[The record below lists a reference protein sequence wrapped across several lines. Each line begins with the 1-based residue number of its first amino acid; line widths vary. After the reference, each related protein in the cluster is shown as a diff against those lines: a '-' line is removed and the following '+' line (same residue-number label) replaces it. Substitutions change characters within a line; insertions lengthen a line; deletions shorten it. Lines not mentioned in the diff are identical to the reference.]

1 MDVSEYLNFTEE
13 KIIEQII
20 DENESTEIIEGNSNR
35 KDDWIA
41 SDEEV
46 DDTETEPKITNSS
59 ALEYVTGLI
68 NFLEQQSDDCT
79 KEISNLNALK
89 CKLTRK
95 MECEMKQ
102 ASILDY
108 FSKNNNK

>member
-1 MDVSEYLNFTEE
+1 L
-13 KIIEQII
+13 I
-20 DENESTEIIEGNSNR
+20 D
-35 KDDWIA
+35 
-41 SDEEV
+41 
-46 DDTETEPKITNSS
+46 
-59 ALEYVTGLI
+59 
-68 NFLEQQSDDCT
+68 FLEQQSDGCT

-102 ASILDY
+102 TSILDY

>member
-13 KIIEQII
+13 TIIEQII
-20 DENESTEIIEGNSNR
+20 DENESTENIEGNSNWR
-35 KDDWIA
+35 DDSRE

-68 NFLEQQSDDCT
+68 NFSEQ
-79 KEISNLNALK
+79 
-89 CKLTRK
+89 
-95 MECEMKQ
+95 
-102 ASILDY
+102 
-108 FSKNNNK
+108 